1 MNFVSAH
8 NCDKDIPTDF
18 LERGDYINFC
28 TKVGAQEPPRVSS
41 PLFDQLMSKIESD
54 SQSDV
59 ISTSWGG
66 VVIESLSNN
75 DTEVTKNLVVKQ
87 GKYLAFEKHSQKVE
101 TLSWKE
107 GLGVLVYRPRE
118 GGALRTAEI
127 KEGFSITLAPG
138 QEHTIIAR
146 SNLVVWEES
155 TDPLGMDND
164 LIFIY
169 EP

>member
-1 MNFVSAH
+1 MNFASV
-8 NCDKDIPTDF
+8 NDCYQEMPTEF
-18 LERGDYINFC
+18 LKREDYINFC
-28 TKVGAQEPPRVSS
+28 SKVGAQEPPRVSS
-41 PLFDQLMSKIESD
+41 PLFDQLMRQIESD
-54 SQSDV
+54 SQSSV
-59 ISTSWGG
+59 ISTPWGG

-75 DTEVTKNLVVKQ
+75 DTEVKKNLVVKQ

-127 KEGFSITLAPG
+127 KEGFSITLEPG